1 MIVPFSVS
9 DFIDRAVQVYGERV
23 GVVDEPAQPA
33 PPLGNAAGEL
43 TYAEIGALARRQA
56 AKLDELGIGVGDRV
70 AVVSHNSSRLLTSFF
85 GVVGWGR
92 VLVPVNFRLR
102 PDEVRYIVEHSGARV
117 LIVDP
122 ELDEELKD
130 VTAEHRF
137 VIGDDD
143 NLYAPPPEEGGA
155 EPRPWEPDEN
165 ATATINYTSG
175 TTARPKGVQ
184 ITHRNIWVNAVTF
197 AMHAAVTDRDVYLHT
212 LPMFHANGWG
222 MPFAMTG
229 LGVRHVV
236 IRKIDGS
243 EILRRVEEHG
253 VTVMCAA
260 PAVAAAVL
268 DAAQDWEG
276 EIPGRDRV
284 RIIMAGAPPPTKTVI
299 RVQEELGWEFIQIY
313 GLTETSPLLTVNRTR
328 AEWDDLSPEERAQKL
343 VRAGAP
349 ALGVRL
355 RTDDSPDGAGEVLA
369 RSNVV
374 LEGYWEQ
381 PEETEKAL
389 ADGWFHTGDGGV
401 VGDDGYLTIQDRKKD
416 VIITGGEN
424 VSSIEVED
432 VLFSHPDVAEVAVIG
447 VPSEKW
453 GETIK
458 ALVVLA
464 EDSQVTEAELI
475 AWCKDKA
482 AGYKAPTSIEFREV
496 LARTATGKL
505 QKFKLRAEY
514 WKDRDRQVN

>member
-1 MIVPFSVS
+1 MAGRGYSGRMIVPFSVS
-9 DFIDRAVQVYGERV
+9 DFLDRAVQVYGERI
-23 GVVDEPAQPA
+23 GVVDEPDQPA
-33 PPLGNAAGEL
+33 PSLGEM
-43 TYAEIGALARRQA
+43 TYAEIGARARRQA
-56 AKLDELGIGVGDRV
+56 AKLDALGLEVGDRV
-70 AVVSHNSSRLLTSFF
+70 AIVSHNSARLLTSFF
-85 GVVGWGR
+85 GVSGFGR

-102 PDEVRYIVEHSGARV
+102 PDEIQYIVEHSGARV
-117 LIVDP
+117 LLIDP
-122 ELDEELKD
+122 ELEESLKD
-130 VTAEHRF
+130 VEAEFKF
-137 VIGDDD
+137 VLGDEAILDVD
-143 NLYAPPPEEGGA
+143 A

-165 ATATINYTSG
+165 ATACINYTSG

-197 AMHAAVTDRDVYLHT
+197 AMHTTVSDRDVYLHT

-229 LGVRHVV
+229 LGVKQVV
-236 IRKIDGS
+236 IRKIDGA
-243 EILRRVEEHG
+243 EILRRVRDHG

-268 DAAQDWEG
+268 EAAQSWEG

-284 RIIMAGAPPPTKTVI
+284 RIIMAGAPPPTKTVA
-299 RVQEELGWEFIQIY
+299 RVETELGWEFIQIY
-313 GLTETSPLLTVNRTR
+313 GLTETSPLLTINRAR
-328 AEWDDLSPEERAQKL
+328 EEWDDLSSEERAGL
-343 VRAGAP
+343 LTRAGAP

-355 RTDDSPDGAGEVLA
+355 AISEDEENAGEVLA

-374 LEGYWEQ
+374 LEGYWKQ
-381 PEETEKAL
+381 PEESARAL
-389 ADGWFHTGDGGV
+389 ADGWFHTGDGGTI
-401 VGDDGYLTIQDRKKD
+401 GDDGYLTISDRKKD

-432 VLFSHPDVAEVAVIG
+432 VLFSHPAVAEVAVIG
-447 VPSEKW
+447 VPSDKW

-464 EDSQVTEAELI
+464 DGESATEEELI
-475 AWCKDKA
+475 AWSKQKA
-482 AGYKAPTSIEFREV
+482 AGYKAPTSIEFREE

-505 QKFKLRAEY
+505 QKFKLRAPY
-514 WKDRDRQVN
+514 WEGRGRQVN

>member
-9 DFIDRAVQVYGERV
+9 DFIDRAVTVYGERT
-23 GVVDEPAQPA
+23 GVIDEPDQPA
-33 PPLGNAAGEL
+33 PSLGEM
-43 TYAEIGALARRQA
+43 TYAELGSRARRMA
-56 AKLDELGIGVGDRV
+56 ARLDQLGVGVGERV
-70 AVVSHNSSRLLTSFF
+70 AVVSHNSARLLAAFF
-85 GVVGWGR
+85 GVAGYGR
-92 VLVPVNFRLR
+92 ILVPVNFRLR

-117 LIVDP
+117 LYVDP
-122 ELDEELKD
+122 ELDEALSS
-130 VTAEHRF
+130 VAAEHRF
-137 VIGDDD
+137 VLGDDD
-143 NLYAPPPEEGGA
+143 HLFAPEGT
-155 EPRPWEPDEN
+155 EPQPWDPDEN
-165 ATATINYTSG
+165 ATACINYTSG

-197 AMHAAVTDRDVYLHT
+197 GLHAGVNDRDVYLHT

-222 MPFAMTG
+222 MPFTMTG
-229 LGVRHVV
+229 LGVPQVV
-236 IRKIDGS
+236 LRKVDGA
-243 EILRRVEEHG
+243 EILRRVERHG

-268 DAAQDWEG
+268 EAAQDWEG

-284 RIIMAGAPPPTKTVI
+284 RIIMAGAPPPTKTVV
-299 RVQEELGWEFIQIY
+299 RVEEELGWEFVQIY
-313 GLTETSPLLTVNRTR
+313 GLTETSPLLTFNRSR
-328 AEWDDLSPEERAQKL
+328 AEWEGLEAEERARL
-343 VRAGAP
+343 LTRAGAP

-355 RTDDSPDGAGEVLA
+355 EVDKGGEVLA

-374 LEGYWEQ
+374 LEGYWQQ
-381 PEETEKAL
+381 PEESAKSLEG
-389 ADGWFHTGDGGV
+389 GWFHTGDGGEL
-401 VGDDGYLTIQDRKKD
+401 GDDGYLTISDRKKD

-432 VLFSHPDVAEVAVIG
+432 VLFSHPAVAEVAVIG

-464 EDSQVTEAELI
+464 EGEEATEADLI
-475 AWCKDKA
+475 AWCKERA
-482 AGYKAPTSIEFREV
+482 AGYKAPTSVEFRDE

-505 QKFKLRAEY
+505 QKFKLRKPY
-514 WKDRDRQVN
+514 WEGRDRQVN